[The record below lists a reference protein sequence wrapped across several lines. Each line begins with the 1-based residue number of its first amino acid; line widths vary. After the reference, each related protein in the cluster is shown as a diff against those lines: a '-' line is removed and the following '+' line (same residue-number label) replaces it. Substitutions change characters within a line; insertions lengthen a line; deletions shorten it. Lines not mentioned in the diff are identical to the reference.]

1 LSKAFA
7 AAKALARGLQCPH
20 HHSLELEVRIS
31 VDAFEGFARLASA
44 VSLLAL
50 YKIGRGSGWHRSR
63 QRAAGER
70 ALRKPGS
77 SSPRGSSSAPGP
89 APESKPGPLRLHA
102 IVAGLWIVLSL
113 ALLSY
118 ATIQGE
124 LALADLDGLELLTTY
139 SWSPLD
145 RP

>member
-1 LSKAFA
+1 
-7 AAKALARGLQCPH
+7 LARGLQNPR
-20 HHSLELEVRIS
+20 HHSLELQVRIS
-31 VDAFEGFARLASA
+31 VDAFEGFARLAGA

-50 YKIGRGSGWHRSR
+50 YKIGRGSGWHRAR

-89 APESKPGPLRLHA
+89 APESKPGRLRLHA
-102 IVAGLWIVLSL
+102 LVAGLWIVLSL
-113 ALLSY
+113 VLLSY
-118 ATIQGE
+118 ATIRGE
-124 LALADLDGLELLTTY
+124 LALADLDGLDLLTTY